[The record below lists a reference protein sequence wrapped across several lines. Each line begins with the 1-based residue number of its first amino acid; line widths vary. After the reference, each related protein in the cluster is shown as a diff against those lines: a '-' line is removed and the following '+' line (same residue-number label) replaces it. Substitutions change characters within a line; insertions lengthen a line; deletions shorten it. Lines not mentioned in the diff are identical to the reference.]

1 MNDEEIKDLIEDL
14 DTIGHAQRI
23 QMSVSLGINSNEFML
38 TNVSVFFS
46 AKKKEFED
54 KGVELIWISSAV
66 ELMWISSTTNSSSGA
81 PRGHTLLLTG
91 IPWNVR
97 RAYEEVLK
105 WAWVDPETTSVN
117 FEETVE

>member
-46 AKKKEFED
+46 SRKKEFED
-54 KGVELIWISSAV
+54 NGVELIWISSAV

-81 PRGHTLLLTG
+81 PQGHTLLLKG
-91 IPWNVR
+91 VPWKVR

-117 FEETVE
+117 FEEGVE